1 MSLQLGLGES
11 LWLLPALGEQLS
23 WSPVGLCLYS
33 GCSQVSAFPLGMGE
47 VGTAHGISST
57 GALCAICW
65 AKPNT
70 VTPTRVH
77 TVNAPEVQ
85 VNGFGPS

>member
-1 MSLQLGLGES
+1 MSLQLGLGKF
-11 LWLLPALGEQLS
+11 LWLLPALGEQLT

-57 GALCAICW
+57 GALVCHLLGKTQHCNSHLSAYSQRPRGAGKWIW
-65 AKPNT
+65 P
-70 VTPTRVH
+70 
-77 TVNAPEVQ
+77 
-85 VNGFGPS
+85 